1 MLKGILGKKT
11 GMTQVFGKNGE
22 IIPVTV
28 IEAGPCVVTQIK
40 TCKKDGYSAIQIGY
54 GEIKDNKVNKPAKG
68 HFEKAKVENKRH
80 LAEISVE
87 ESEKFKLGQPIT
99 IDIFSEGEKTDVVG
113 ISKGKGFAGVV
124 KRWGFGGG
132 PDSHGSHFHRAPGSI
147 GMCATPSR
155 VLKGRKF
162 PGHMG
167 NSRVTVQNIEVVRV
181 EKERNLLLLKGSI
194 PGANGS
200 LVLIKDAVKGGK

>member
-28 IEAGPCVVTQIK
+28 IEAGPCVVAQIK

-132 PDSHGSHFHRAPGSI
+132 PGSHGSHFHRAPGSI

-155 VLKGRKF
+155 VFKGRKF